1 VGEAARTTDLVA
13 SVAHDIWQYLPR
25 TAGAEARRAM
35 AFRALE
41 SLVCRDAN
49 VSVVR
54 HGRRVSQKP
63 TLHGVGMPE
72 NAPHLTLTLS
82 ASQLKSIAQCTY
94 KHFVEKVLDPKAL
107 VPPEYNALSKGSL
120 IHDAIMH
127 WATALHGWTRG
138 DGALPELHAWIR
150 KQIAEWPPSK
160 RGKDRSAR
168 AMDNDIERLDELLRD
183 ELALLRQSGVGQP
196 TYAELAFGE
205 EMDERGPRDPASKLE
220 PFELVVKTSRGDT
233 TVKFRGA
240 MDRVD
245 VVTVGGKRYGVI
257 IDYKTGRTSKRY
269 ADAMQDG
276 TDLQLRLYLL
286 VLEQF
291 WGITPIGALYLG
303 FGDGVRRGIVRAEF
317 AGRIAGL
324 EDKAVEFLGNDQWD
338 EMLTDTTRRIGEL
351 ADRLVRLDVTVAPR
365 DNDCGFCELAT
376 ICRFDRWETEAV
388 RG

>member
-1 VGEAARTTDLVA
+1 
-13 SVAHDIWQYLPR
+13 
-25 TAGAEARRAM
+25 M

-41 SLVCRDAN
+41 SLARRDAN

-54 HGRRVSQKP
+54 HGRRVSQRP
-63 TLHGVGMPE
+63 ALDGVMPE
-72 NAPHLTLTLS
+72 KAPHLTLTLS
-82 ASQLKSIAQCTY
+82 ASQLKSISQCTY
-94 KHFVEKVLDPKAL
+94 KHFVEKVLDPKEL

-120 IHDAIMH
+120 IHDAIMY
-127 WATALHGWTRG
+127 WATGLRGWIRG
-138 DGALPELHAWIR
+138 EDALPELHDWIR

-160 RGKDRSAR
+160 RGKDRAAR
-168 AMDNDIERLDELLRD
+168 AMDADITRLDELLRK
-183 ELALLRQSGVGQP
+183 ELELLRSGDFAQP
-196 TYAELAFGE
+196 TYAELAFGD

-220 PFELVVKTSRGDT
+220 AFELIVPTSRGDT
-233 TVKFRGA
+233 TVKFRGS

-245 VVTVGGKRYGVI
+245 VVTVGAKRYGVI

-286 VLEQF
+286 VLERF

-303 FGDGVRRGIVRAEF
+303 FGDGVRRGVVRAEL
-317 AGRIAGL
+317 AGKIAGL
-324 EDKAVEFLGNDQWD
+324 ENKAVDLLGIDDWN
-338 EMLTDTTRRIGEL
+338 EMLADTIGRIGEL

-388 RG
+388 HG